1 MGRGMAATADSA
13 ARQDAIERARNEA
26 PFLREAMLARP
37 DLVAAFVSEGAES
50 AVARALEAAGDDLA
64 VELRRRRHGLALA
77 VALGDL
83 AGEFTLERV
92 TELLSDFAEDAIDRA
107 LTCAITERVPDS
119 EPAGVAVI
127 ALGKLGSRELN
138 YSSDVDLIL
147 LYDPVTMPRRFRD
160 DPGEAA
166 VRVGRRLIELLQQR
180 TADGYVAR
188 VDLRLRPSPE
198 VTPIVLPV
206 GAAITYYESTALPWE
221 RAAFIRARACGG
233 DRALGTSFLDAIQPF
248 IWRRALDFGVIDEI
262 RSISLG
268 VRDHYAQVQAFGP
281 GYDVKRGRGGI
292 REIEFFTQAQQMIH
306 GGRDPGL
313 RSPATLDALAALSA
327 AGHLDAKLA
336 VDLASAYRLHRTI
349 EHRVQMIEDQQTH
362 RLPADRQALDAVA
375 RLQGLAGGKALLK
388 LLEPHVARVGAV
400 FDGLASGDAR
410 TLSKDPEK
418 LRAELADLGFAE
430 AETVMKRIAEWRSA
444 HARSLRS
451 AAARTAFEAM
461 LPGLLAAI
469 ATGPDPGRAL
479 NRFSDVVE
487 RLSSGVNF
495 YRLLEARPA
504 LARLLAEILSHAPVL
519 ADQLARRPEL
529 LDGLIDASSFDP
541 PSDIETLT
549 ARLRQAM
556 RGETYD
562 VALDRVRR
570 LINERR
576 FALGVQL
583 IARRHDPLDIAGG
596 YSRVAE
602 SAVVALADAA
612 AEEFAAAHGKIRGGE
627 FIVLAL
633 GRLGGEALT
642 HASDLDLIYLFDAP
656 DGARSDGAKPVVA
669 TDYYNRLASRVTAAL
684 SVATAAGPLYE
695 VDTRL
700 RPQGAKGMLAV
711 SLAAFAAYQQDEA
724 WTWEHMALT
733 RARAVYGSARARTKV
748 AAILG
753 TILKRPRDPAKT
765 LTDAIA
771 MRSDMAQHKPPSGP
785 LDIKLGPGGLI
796 DLEFAVHVLQLT
808 RALAFDPRLDAAIK
822 ALVDAGLIPPDIA
835 PAHDLL
841 TRMLVTMRLVAPGGG
856 EIEPESRAL
865 VAEVCGH
872 EDWDGLLAAH
882 DKARQSVAE
891 LWASVRGETA

>member
-1 MGRGMAATADSA
+1 MAATVEVT
-13 ARQDAIERARNEA
+13 AREDAIARARNEA
-26 PFLREAMLARP
+26 PFLREAMLTRP
-37 DLVAAFVSEGAES
+37 DLVETFAAEGAEA
-50 AVARALEAAGDDLA
+50 AVARALLASGVDLA
-64 VELRRRRHGLALA
+64 IELRRRRQGLALT
-77 VALGDL
+77 VGLGDL
-83 AGEFTLERV
+83 AGEFDLERV
-92 TELLSDFAEDAIDRA
+92 TALLSDFAEDAIDRA
-107 LTCAITERVPDS
+107 LACAITERVPDA
-119 EPAGVAVI
+119 EPSGIAVI

-147 LYDPVTMPRRFRD
+147 LYDPATMPRRSRD

-166 VRVGRRLIELLQQR
+166 VRIGRRLIELLQQR

-206 GAAITYYESTALPWE
+206 GAAIVYYESTALPWE
-221 RAAFIRARACGG
+221 RAAFIRARACAG
-233 DRALGTSFLDAIQPF
+233 DRALGQFFLDAIQPF

-281 GYDVKRGRGGI
+281 GYDIKRGRGGI
-292 REIEFFTQAQQMIH
+292 REVEFFTQAQQMIH

-313 RSPATLDALAALSA
+313 RASATLDALVALSD
-327 AGHLDAKLA
+327 AGHLEPKLA
-336 VDLASAYRLHRTI
+336 EDLGQAYRLHRTI
-349 EHRVQMIEDQQTH
+349 EHRVQMIEDLQTH
-362 RLPADRQALDAVA
+362 RLPAEPRALDGVA
-375 RLQGLAGGKALLK
+375 RLQGLTDGKALLK
-388 LLEPHVARVGAV
+388 LLEPHVARVGTA
-400 FDGLASGDAR
+400 FDGLALGEAKS
-410 TLSKDPEK
+410 LSKNPDK
-418 LRAELADLGFAE
+418 LRDELADLGFTE
-430 AETVMKRIAEWRSA
+430 VETVMKRIAEWRSA

-451 AAARTAFEAM
+451 PAARTAFEAM

-469 ATGPDPGRAL
+469 STGPDPNRAL

-495 YRLLEARPA
+495 YRLLVAQPA
-504 LARLLAEILSHAPVL
+504 LTRLLAEILSHAPVL

-541 PSDIETLT
+541 PPDVETLT
-549 ARLRQAM
+549 KRLKQAM
-556 RGETYD
+556 RGERYD
-562 VALDRVRR
+562 GALDRVRR
-570 LINERR
+570 LVNERR
-576 FALGVQL
+576 FALGVQI
-583 IARRHDPLDIAGG
+583 IARRHDPLDVAAG

-602 SAVVALADAA
+602 AAVVALADAA
-612 AEEFAAAHGKIRGGE
+612 VAEFAERHGQIKGGE
-627 FIVLAL
+627 FIILAL

-684 SVATAAGPLYE
+684 SVATAAGPLYD

-711 SLAAFAAYQQDEA
+711 SLSAFAAYQQDEA

-733 RARAVYGSARARTKV
+733 RARAVYGSDKARTKL
-748 AAILG
+748 AAILDA
-753 TILKRPRDPAKT
+753 ILRKPRDPAT
-765 LTDAIA
+765 TVTDAVA

-796 DLEFAVHVLQLT
+796 DLEFAIHVLQLT
-808 RALAFDPRLDAAIK
+808 RGVAFNPRLDKAIET
-822 ALVDAGLIPPDIA
+822 LVAAGLMQPCIV

-856 EIEPESRAL
+856 EIEQESRAL

-872 EDWDGLLAAH
+872 DEWEALLAAH
-882 DKARQSVAE
+882 DEARQSIAA
-891 LWASVRGETA
+891 LWASVKGETR

>member
-1 MGRGMAATADSA
+1 MGRAMAATVETT
-13 ARQDAIERARNEA
+13 AREDAIARARSEA
-26 PFLREAMLARP
+26 PFLREAMLFRP
-37 DLVAAFVSEGAES
+37 DLVDIFINEGAEK
-50 AVARALEAAGDDLA
+50 AIARALTAKGDDLA
-64 VELRRRRHGLALA
+64 TELRRRRHGIALT

-83 AGEFTLERV
+83 AGEFNLERV
-92 TELLSDFAEDAIDRA
+92 TELLSDFAEDSIDRA
-107 LTCAITERVPDS
+107 LSCAITERVLEAD
-119 EPAGVAVI
+119 PAGIAVI

-147 LYDPVTMPRRFRD
+147 LYDPATLPRRARD
-160 DPGEAA
+160 DAGEAA
-166 VRVGRRLIELLQQR
+166 VRIGRRLIELLQQR

-206 GAAITYYESTALPWE
+206 GAAIAYYESTALPWE
-221 RAAFIRARACGG
+221 RAAFIRARVCGG
-233 DRALGTSFLDAIQPF
+233 DRVLGAHFLEAIQPF
-248 IWRRALDFGVIDEI
+248 IWRRTLDFGVIDEI
-262 RSISLG
+262 RSISMG

-292 REIEFFTQAQQMIH
+292 REVEFFTQAQQMIH
-306 GGRDPGL
+306 GGREPGL
-313 RSPATLDALAALSA
+313 RAPATLDALAALSA

-336 VDLASAYRLHRTI
+336 GDLADAYRLHRTI
-349 EHRVQMIEDQQTH
+349 EHRLQMIDDQQTH
-362 RLPADRQALDAVA
+362 RLPVEPKALDAVA
-375 RLQGLAGGKALLK
+375 RLYGLVDGKAFLEV
-388 LLEPHVARVGAV
+388 LEPHVKRVGAA
-400 FDGLASGDAR
+400 FDGLASGESR
-410 TLSKDPEK
+410 TLSQDPDK
-418 LRAELADLGFAE
+418 LRAELLALGFGE
-430 AETVMKRIAEWRSA
+430 IETVMKRIAEWRSA

-451 AAARTAFEAM
+451 PPARIAFEAM
-461 LPGLLAAI
+461 LPGLLAAV
-469 ATGPDPGRAL
+469 ATGPDPNRAL

-487 RLSSGVNF
+487 RMSSGVNF
-495 YRLLEARPA
+495 YRLLEAQPA

-541 PSDIETLT
+541 PPDVATLI
-549 ARLRQAM
+549 ARLKQSK
-556 RGETYD
+556 RGESYD
-562 VALDRVRR
+562 SALDRVRR
-570 LINERR
+570 SVNERR
-576 FALGVQL
+576 FALGVQ
-583 IARRHDPLDIAGG
+583 IVARHHDPLDVAGG

-602 SAVVALADAA
+602 AAVDALADAA
-612 AEEFAAAHGKIRGGE
+612 IEEFAAMHGRVKRGE
-627 FIVLAL
+627 FIILAL

-656 DGARSDGAKPVVA
+656 DGARSDGAKSLVA

-684 SVATAAGPLYE
+684 SVATAAGPLYD

-733 RARAVYGSARARTKV
+733 RARAVFGSTEGRAKL
-748 AAILG
+748 AGILD
-753 TILKRPRDPAKT
+753 TIVKRPRDRAKT
-765 LTDAIA
+765 LADAIA
-771 MRSDMAQHKPPSGP
+771 MRNEMAQHKPPAGP

-796 DLEFAVHVLQLT
+796 DLEFAIHVLQLT
-808 RALAFDPRLDAAIK
+808 RGVAFDPRLGDAIEGLIA
-822 ALVDAGLIPPDIA
+822 AGLMPPGIA
-835 PAHDLL
+835 RAHDLL

-872 EDWDGLLAAH
+872 DDWEALLAAH
-882 DKARQSVAE
+882 DRARQSVAE
-891 LWASVRGETA
+891 LWASVKGETT

>member
-1 MGRGMAATADSA
+1 MAATADSA
-13 ARQDAIERARNEA
+13 ARQDAIARARNEA

-37 DLVAAFVSEGAES
+37 ELVEIFGGQGAEA
-50 AVARALEAAGDDLA
+50 AVGLALTASGDDLA
-64 VELRRRRHGLALA
+64 IELRRRRYGLALTA
-77 VALGDL
+77 ALGDL
-83 AGEFTLERV
+83 AGEFALERV

-107 LTCAITERVPDS
+107 LTCAIAERVPDA
-119 EPAGVAVI
+119 EPAGIAVI

-147 LYDPVTMPRRFRD
+147 LYDPDTMPRRARD

-166 VRVGRRLIELLQQR
+166 VRFGRRLIELLQQR

-198 VTPIVLPV
+198 VSPIVLPV
-206 GAAITYYESTALPWE
+206 GAAIAYYESTALPWE
-221 RAAFIRARACGG
+221 RAAFIRARVCAG
-233 DRALGTSFLDAIQPF
+233 DRTLGNSFLQAIQPF

-262 RSISLG
+262 RAISLG

-281 GYDVKRGRGGI
+281 GYDIKRGRGGI
-292 REIEFFTQAQQMIH
+292 REVEFFAQAQQMIH
-306 GGRDPGL
+306 GGRDPAL
-313 RSPATLDALAALSA
+313 RAPATLDALAALSA
-327 AGHLDAKLA
+327 AGHLEAGLA
-336 VDLASAYRLHRTI
+336 EDLAGAYRLDRTI
-349 EHRVQMIEDQQTH
+349 EHRVQMIDDQQTH
-362 RLPADRQALDAVA
+362 RLPADKQALDAVG
-375 RLQGLAGGKALLK
+375 RLHGLADGKALLQ
-388 LLEPHVARVGAV
+388 LLEPKVKLVGAT
-400 FDGLASGDAR
+400 FDGLASGETR
-410 TLSKDPEK
+410 TMSRDSDK
-418 LRAELADLGFAE
+418 LRAELGEFGFTE
-430 AETVMKRIAEWRSA
+430 VEIVMKRIAEWRSA

-451 AAARTAFEAM
+451 PAARTAFEAM

-469 ATGPDPGRAL
+469 ATGPDPNRAL

-541 PSDIETLT
+541 PPDVPTLVE
-549 ARLRQAM
+549 RLQQTM
-556 RGETYD
+556 RGASYD
-562 VALDRVRR
+562 AALDRVRR
-570 LINERR
+570 VVNERR
-576 FALGVQL
+576 FALGVQI
-583 IARRHDPLDIAGG
+583 IARQHDPLEVAGG

-602 SAVVALADAA
+602 AAVVALADAA
-612 AEEFAAAHGKIRGGE
+612 AAEFAASHGMIAKGE
-627 FIVLAL
+627 FIILAL

-656 DGARSDGAKPVVA
+656 DGARSSGSKSLVA

-684 SVATAAGPLYE
+684 SVGTAAGPLYE

-700 RPQGAKGMLAV
+700 RPQGTKGMLAV
-711 SLAAFAAYQQDEA
+711 SLAAFATYQQDEA

-733 RARAVYGSARARTKV
+733 RARAVYGSATAQTKLGG
-748 AAILG
+748 ILE
-753 TILKRPRDPAKT
+753 TILKRPRDAST
-765 LTDAIA
+765 TIADAIA
-771 MRSDMAQHKPPSGP
+771 MRSEMAQHKAPSGP
-785 LDIKLGPGGLI
+785 FDIKLGPGGLI

-808 RALAFDPRLDAAIK
+808 REVAFDPRLNRAI
-822 ALVDAGLIPPDIA
+822 ATLIDAGFIPPQAA

-841 TRMLVTMRLVAPGGG
+841 TRMLVTMRLVAPGG
-856 EIEPESRAL
+856 EVEPESRAL

-872 EDWDGLLAAH
+872 EDWQGLLAAH
-882 DKARQSVAE
+882 DEARQCVAD
-891 LWASVRGETA
+891 LWASVKGEEA

>member
-1 MGRGMAATADSA
+1 MKRGVTATTEMMA
-13 ARQDAIERARNEA
+13 RRDAIERARSEA

-37 DLVAAFVSEGAES
+37 ELVAIFAADGADGAVRNALS
-50 AVARALEAAGDDLA
+50 ATGDDLA
-64 VELRRRRHGLALA
+64 IELRRRRHGLALT

-83 AGEFTLERV
+83 AGEYRLERV

-107 LTCAITERVPDS
+107 LACAIAERVPDA
-119 EPAGVAVI
+119 EPAGIAVI

-147 LYDPVTMPRRFRD
+147 LYDPATMPRRGRD
-160 DPGEAA
+160 DAGEAA
-166 VRVGRRLIELLQQR
+166 VRIGRRLIELLQQR

-188 VDLRLRPSPE
+188 VDFRLRPSPE

-206 GAAITYYESTALPWE
+206 GAAIAYYESTALPWE
-221 RAAFIRARACGG
+221 RAAFIRARACAG
-233 DRALGTSFLDAIQPF
+233 DRALGQSFLEAIQPF

-268 VRDHYAQVQAFGP
+268 VRDHYAQVQSFGP
-281 GYDVKRGRGGI
+281 GYDLKRGRGGI
-292 REIEFFTQAQQMIH
+292 REVEFFTQAQQMIH
-306 GGRDPGL
+306 GGRDPAL
-313 RSPATLDALAALSA
+313 RASATLDAIAALSA
-327 AGHLDAKLA
+327 AGHLEPKLGEG
-336 VDLASAYRLHRTI
+336 LANAYRLHRTT
-349 EHRVQMIEDQQTH
+349 EHRVQMIDDQQTH
-362 RLPADRQALDAVA
+362 RLPADKNALDAVG
-375 RLQGLAGGKALLK
+375 RLHGLADGKALLK
-388 LLEPHVARVGAV
+388 LLEPHIQIVGTA
-400 FDGLASGDAR
+400 FDGLASGDAKTMSR
-410 TLSKDPEK
+410 DPDK
-418 LRAELADLGFAE
+418 LRAELAEFGFTE
-430 AETVMKRIAEWRSA
+430 VETVMKRIAEWRSA
-444 HARSLRS
+444 NARSLRS

-469 ATGPDPGRAL
+469 AAGPDPNRAL

-541 PSDIETLT
+541 PPDVDTLT
-549 ARLRQAM
+549 ARLKQGM
-556 RGETYD
+556 RGQGYD

-570 LINERR
+570 VVNERR

-583 IARRHDPLDIAGG
+583 IARHQDPLEVAAG

-602 SAVVALADAA
+602 AAVAALADAA
-612 AEEFAAAHGKIRGGE
+612 AAEFVATHGKINGGE
-627 FIVLAL
+627 FIILAL

-656 DGARSDGAKPVVA
+656 EGARSSGAKSLVA

-684 SVATAAGPLYE
+684 SVGTAAGPLYE

-711 SLAAFAAYQQDEA
+711 SRAAFAAYQQDEA

-733 RARAVYGSARARTKV
+733 RARAVYGTDKARTKL
-748 AAILG
+748 AAILDA
-753 TILKRPRDPAKT
+753 ILKRTRDPAKT
-765 LTDAIA
+765 LADAVA
-771 MRSDMAQHKPPSGP
+771 MRTDMAQHKPPAGP
-785 LDIKLGPGGLI
+785 LDIKRGPGGLI
-796 DLEFAVHVLQLT
+796 DMEFAVHVLQLT
-808 RALAFDPRLDAAIK
+808 QGVAFDPRLDKAIE
-822 ALVDAGLIPPDIA
+822 ALIAGGLMSPEIA

-841 TRMLVTMRLVAPGGG
+841 TRMLVTMRLVAPQGS

-872 EDWDGLLAAH
+872 QDWDALLAAH
-882 DKARQSVAE
+882 DNARQSVAK
-891 LWASVRGETA
+891 LWAGVKGETA

>member
-1 MGRGMAATADSA
+1 MAATVESM
-13 ARQDAIERARNEA
+13 AREDAITRARSEA

-37 DLVAAFVSEGAES
+37 YLVDKFVDEGAE
-50 AVARALEAAGDDLA
+50 AAAAMAFAATGDDLA
-64 VELRRRRHGLALA
+64 IELRRRRHGLALT

-83 AGEFTLERV
+83 AGEFDLERV
-92 TELLSDFAEDAIDRA
+92 TALLSDFAEDAIDRA
-107 LTCAITERVPDS
+107 LSCAITERVPYAN
-119 EPAGVAVI
+119 PTGIAVI

-147 LYDPVTMPRRFRD
+147 LYDPETLPRRARD
-160 DPGEAA
+160 DAGEAA
-166 VRVGRRLIELLQQR
+166 VRIGRRLIELLQQR

-206 GAAITYYESTALPWE
+206 GAAIAYYESTALPWE
-221 RAAFIRARACGG
+221 RAAFIRARVCGG
-233 DRALGTSFLDAIQPF
+233 DRALGEDFLETIQPF
-248 IWRRALDFGVIDEI
+248 IWRRALDFGVIGEI

-281 GYDVKRGRGGI
+281 GYDIKRGRGGI
-292 REIEFFTQAQQMIH
+292 REVEFFAQAQQMIH
-306 GGRDPGL
+306 GGRDPAL

-336 VDLASAYRLHRTI
+336 ANLADAYRLHRTI
-349 EHRVQMIEDQQTH
+349 EHRLQMIDDQQTH
-362 RLPADRQALDAVA
+362 RLPTEPKALDAVA
-375 RLQGLAGGKALLK
+375 RLHGLADGKALLK
-388 LLEPHVARVGAV
+388 LLEPHVKLVGAA

-410 TLSKDPEK
+410 TLSKDPDK
-418 LRAELADLGFAE
+418 LRAELADLGFGE
-430 AETVMKRIAEWRSA
+430 IDTVMKRIAEWRSA

-451 AAARTAFEAM
+451 AAARTAFEKM

-469 ATGPDPGRAL
+469 ATGPDPNRAL
-479 NRFSDVVE
+479 NRFSDIVE

-495 YRLLEARPA
+495 YRLLEAQPA
-504 LARLLAEILSHAPVL
+504 LTRLLAEILSHAPVL

-541 PSDIETLT
+541 PPDIATLIE
-549 ARLRQAM
+549 RLKQGM
-556 RGETYD
+556 RRESYD
-562 VALDRVRR
+562 AALDRVRR
-570 LINERR
+570 SVNERR
-576 FALGVQL
+576 FALGVQI
-583 IARRHDPLDIAGG
+583 IARRHDPLDVAGG

-602 SAVVALADAA
+602 AAVVALADAA
-612 AEEFAAAHGKIRGGE
+612 VEEFAANHGTINGGE
-627 FIVLAL
+627 FIILAL

-669 TDYYNRLASRVTAAL
+669 TDYYNRLANRVTAAL
-684 SVATAAGPLYE
+684 SVATAAGPLYD

-733 RARAVYGSARARTKV
+733 RARAVYGSAEARTKL
-748 AAILG
+748 AGILD
-753 TILKRPRDPAKT
+753 TIFKRPRDAAKT
-765 LTDAIA
+765 LADAVA
-771 MRSDMAQHKPPSGP
+771 MRDDMAQHKPPAGP

-808 RALAFDPRLDAAIK
+808 RGVAFDPRLGCAIEELIAAE
-822 ALVDAGLIPPDIA
+822 LMPPEIA

-841 TRMLVTMRLVAPGGG
+841 TRMLVTMRLVAPGGSG
-856 EIEPESRAL
+856 IEPESRAL
-865 VAEVCGH
+865 VAEVCSH
-872 EDWDGLLAAH
+872 HDWEALLAAH
-882 DKARQSVAE
+882 AKARQSIAT
-891 LWASVRGETA
+891 LWASVKGETT

>member
-1 MGRGMAATADSA
+1 MAATVETP
-13 ARQDAIERARNEA
+13 ARQDATKRAREA

-37 DLVAAFVSEGAES
+37 ELVELFAAEGAEA
-50 AVARALEAAGDDLA
+50 AVARALAAAGDDLA
-64 VELRRRRHGLALA
+64 TELRRRRHGLALT

-83 AGEFTLERV
+83 AGEFELERV
-92 TELLSDFAEDAIDRA
+92 TALLSEFAEDAIDRA
-107 LTCAITERVPDS
+107 LACAIAERVPDA
-119 EPAGVAVI
+119 EPAGIAVI

-147 LYDPVTMPRRFRD
+147 LYDPATMPRRERD
-160 DPGEAA
+160 DAGEAA
-166 VRVGRRLIELLQQR
+166 VRIGRRLIELLQQR

-206 GAAITYYESTALPWE
+206 GAAIAYYESTALGWE
-221 RAAFIRARACGG
+221 RAAFIRARACAG
-233 DRALGTSFLDAIQPF
+233 DRALGENFLEAIQPF

-262 RSISLG
+262 SAISLG

-281 GYDVKRGRGGI
+281 GYDIKRGRGGI
-292 REIEFFTQAQQMIH
+292 REVEFFTQAQQMIH
-306 GGRDPGL
+306 GGRDPAL
-313 RSPATLDALAALSA
+313 RAPATLDALAALSA
-327 AGHLDAKLA
+327 AGHLEPGLA
-336 VDLASAYRLHRTI
+336 EELAGAYRLHRTI
-349 EHRVQMIEDQQTH
+349 EHRVQMIDDQQTH
-362 RLPADRQALDAVA
+362 RLPADAKALDTVA
-375 RLQGLAGGKALLK
+375 RLHGLADGKALLK
-388 LLEPHVARVGAV
+388 LLEPHVVRVGTV
-400 FDGLASGDAR
+400 FDGLASGEAK
-410 TLSKDPEK
+410 TLSRDPDK

-430 AETVMKRIAEWRSA
+430 VETVMKRIAEWRSG

-451 AAARTAFEAM
+451 PAARAAFEAM

-469 ATGPDPGRAL
+469 ASGPDPGRAL

-541 PSDIETLT
+541 PPDVETLT
-549 ARLRQAM
+549 KRLKQGAR
-556 RGETYD
+556 GTSYD
-562 VALDRVRR
+562 MVLDRVRR
-570 LINERR
+570 LVNERR

-583 IARRHDPLDIAGG
+583 IARHRDPLEVAGG

-602 SAVVALADAA
+602 SALVALADAA
-612 AEEFAAAHGKIRGGE
+612 AQEFVAAHGKIKGGE
-627 FIVLAL
+627 FIILAL

-656 DGARSDGAKPVVA
+656 DGARSTGGKSLVA

-711 SLAAFAAYQQDEA
+711 SLSAFAAYQQDEA

-733 RARAVYGSARARTKV
+733 RARAVYGSAKARTKV
-748 AAILG
+748 AVILDA
-753 TILKRPRDPAKT
+753 ILKRPRDPAKT
-765 LTDAIA
+765 LADAVA
-771 MRSDMAQHKPPSGP
+771 MRGDMAQHKPPNGP

-808 RALAFDPRLDAAIK
+808 RAIAFDPRLDAAIG
-822 ALVDAGLIPPDIA
+822 ALIQAGLVPPEIA

-856 EIEPESRAL
+856 EVEQESRAL

-872 EDWDGLLAAH
+872 EDWNGLLAAH

-891 LWASVRGETA
+891 LWARVKGETE